1 MATASD
7 ASDAIITSSLVCP
20 HCSGPLR
27 QIHTD
32 DVQTVWFQCEKCGEK
47 TSKPKQKYPEYCE
60 DCGKFKTDSCKN
72 KDDRAP
78 PNKESPAC
86 PEYEEAPEPVVLRSK
101 SEDDGGKSSQSDRLV
116 KFCLMKRP
124 VLFHDQHKIPY
135 IRIRQRSAL
144 VTMPLRSREFKSYL
158 AMLMWEV
165 EEKVPNTEALNSA
178 LNVLKGKALLQGEQ
192 ITLYNRVAPAEDG
205 VWIDMTDAEWR
216 AIHVTSAGWEIV
228 DYPPIIFKR
237 YSHQL
242 PLSEPEHGG
251 DPWKLLNYFNIK
263 PDDENSRLVLM
274 CLFTSYFLPL
284 IPHAILVPHGI
295 QGSAKSCMFRFM
307 RRVFDPSSIELLT
320 MPRDER
326 ERIQQLDHHWLA
338 FYDNVTSIPTWISDS
353 LCRAATGGGFTKRE
367 LYSDDDDIIY
377 NILRCL
383 GLNGIN
389 IAAQRGDLLD
399 RVILLALENISN
411 DERKEESELFADFE
425 KDRPGILGGFLDVL
439 AKAMQFYPDTK
450 PSGLFRM
457 ADFTRWGCAI
467 AKALGKTDKEFLEAY
482 EEKVKGQ
489 IEEAA
494 HASPVATVLLDFM
507 QSREEYEGTPTD
519 LFKALIS
526 HAKGLEI
533 STRQKSWPR
542 APHVLSR
549 QLNEL
554 VPSLKALG
562 LNVEVSKSG
571 IRRIV
576 INSVPSVPSAQTMLA
591 VKDWVRTNRNER
603 SEVDLLKLG
612 EFISKELK
620 QDPQRLVKEA
630 FDQAILMPAPVVG
643 RAIVV

>member
-1 MATASD
+1 M
-7 ASDAIITSSLVCP
+7 
-20 HCSGPLR
+20 
-27 QIHTD
+27 D
-32 DVQTVWFQCEKCGEK
+32 DVRTVWFQCEKCGEK
-47 TSKPKQKYPEYCE
+47 TSKPKQKDPEYCE
-60 DCGKFKTDSCKN
+60 DCGKFKTDRCKN

-178 LNVLKGKALLQGEQ
+178 INVLKGKALLQGEQ

-242 PLSEPEHGG
+242 PLPEPEPGG
-251 DPWKLLNYFNIK
+251 DPWKLLNYFNITSQEEAAAEPPQQDK
-263 PDDENSRLVLM
+263 PDDENSKLNSKLVLM

-284 IPHAILVPHGI
+284 IPHPILVPYGI

-338 FYDNVTSIPTWISDS
+338 FYDNVSSIPTWISDS

-399 RVILLALENISN
+399 RVILLALENIPN
-411 DERKEESELFADFE
+411 DKRKEESELFADFE
-425 KDRPGILGGFLDVL
+425 KDRAGILGGFLDVL

-467 AKALGKTDKEFLEAY
+467 SKALGKTDKEFLEAY

-489 IEEAA
+489 IEEGA

-562 LNVEVSKSG
+562 WNVEVSKSG

-576 INSVPSVPSAQTMLA
+576 ITCVPSVPSAQSEKINSDTMLA
-591 VKDWVRTNRNER
+591 VKDWARVNKNER
-603 SEVDLLKLG
+603 SEINLEVLTN
-612 EFISKELK
+612 FILKELK
-620 QDPQRLVKEA
+620 LSNPQRVIAKA
-630 FDQAILMPAPVVG
+630 FAESILMPSPKLGMAVV
-643 RAIVV
+643 V